1 MRVHLHRSAR
11 QQPIQLKASSA
22 TAVRQP
28 VIPFQMHCVHHRKH
42 VIVDVSSSSSGG
54 GGTVAQCSRRSPGRA
69 RLSRHLAVGDTAISI
84 A

>member
-42 VIVDVSSSSSGG
+42 VIVDVSSSSSSGG
-54 GGTVAQCSRRSPGRA
+54 GGGGSGGSIGGGAPWRNAVDVRRVVHA
-69 RLSRHLAVGDTAISI
+69 
-84 A
+84 